1 MLMRSFTRREKV
13 LLLLLAVMVLIGLY
27 VLLVHNPVKNRLAEL
42 DEEKANLE
50 LDMQVATIRQEQYH
64 KMKAELDEI
73 FAMPRDQITVM
84 PPYDNIEA
92 LTVQLNGIFL
102 GLEPNLLFQE
112 PMRENEEEQ
121 VITRPIQF
129 TFIAPS
135 YEVARD
141 IVEKLTHTGNRA
153 LMDSLSMAP
162 AEAQE
167 RDERL
172 IAHLTDLQPL
182 GVGEGIGVQYGP
194 LKVSGTINF
203 YELAPAVKTEAKA
216 EAEAGTEAGS

>member
-13 LLLLLAVMVLIGLY
+13 LLVLLAVVVLIGLY
-27 VLLVHNPVKNRLAEL
+27 VLLVHNPVKQQLADL
-42 DEEKANLE
+42 AQEKADLE
-50 LDMQVATIRQEQYH
+50 LSVQVVKARQEQYN

-73 FAMPRDQITVM
+73 FAMPKDEITVM

-102 GLEPNLLFQE
+102 GLEPNLQFQE
-112 PMRENEEEQ
+112 PTRENEEER

-129 TFIAPS
+129 TFEAPS
-135 YEVARD
+135 YQVARD

-153 LMDSLSMAP
+153 LMDSLSIAP
-162 AEAQE
+162 AGVQE

-172 IAHLTDLQPL
+172 IAHLADPQYV
-182 GVGEGIGVQYGP
+182 GVGEGVGIQYGP

-203 YELAPAVKTEAKA
+203 YELAPEAK
-216 EAEAGTEAGS
+216 AGTEAGS